1 MKTISIE
8 NTTFIEKITLAVF
21 CGLLISF
28 TSCVPMRKFED
39 LQAAKLASDSANKY
53 CLEKYGK
60 LHEQDSL
67 HESQASSA
75 KRIIQKLKED
85 SLETNT
91 ILAKQR
97 ELYKELN
104 ETYEKEIK
112 FGSMEAQR
120 KMDQLKD
127 LESKYNDK
135 MKDYEEMKA
144 KMTQLKD
151 EEQKLQSEKGSLSTS
166 LQERDKTLQEKEQKL
181 AELQQILHSKDS
193 SVKALKASVS
203 NALLGFKDAGLEI
216 NIKNGKVYV
225 SLSEQL
231 LFASGKT
238 DVDKKGREALLQLA
252 TVLEKQKDIN
262 ILVEGHT
269 DDVPIKTEKMQD
281 NWDLSVMRANS
292 IVRILT
298 KDGSIDPK
306 RIMAAGRS
314 QYSPIDPSKTA
325 EARKKNRRTEIILT
339 PKLDE
344 LLQIIDNQ

>member
-1 MKTISIE
+1 MNIKTHTIIQK
-8 NTTFIEKITLAVF
+8 TTLAIF
-21 CGLLISF
+21 SGLIILFS
-28 TSCVPMRKFED
+28 SCVPMRKFED
-39 LQAAKLASDSANKY
+39 LQASKLASDSANKS
-53 CLEKYGK
+53 CLEMYSK
-60 LHEQDSL
+60 LHEQDSA
-67 HESQASSA
+67 HEAQVAAS
-75 KRIIQKLKED
+75 KRLIQKLKED

-120 KMDQLKD
+120 KMDQLKE
-127 LESKYNDK
+127 LEAKYNERSK
-135 MKDYEEMKA
+135 ELAEKEA
-144 KMTQLKD
+144 KLSQMKD
-151 EEQKLQSEKGSLSTS
+151 EEQKLQTEKGSLSST
-166 LQERDKTLQEKEQKL
+166 LQERDKALQEKEQKL
-181 AELQQILHSKDS
+181 AEVQQILHSKDS
-193 SVKALKASVS
+193 SVKALKALVS

-252 TVLEKQKDIN
+252 TVLDKQKDIN

-269 DDVPIKTEKMQD
+269 DDVPIKTEKIQD
-281 NWDLSVMRANS
+281 NWELSAMRANS

-314 QYSPIDPSKTA
+314 QYLPIDPSKTA

>member
-1 MKTISIE
+1 MYS
-8 NTTFIEKITLAVF
+8 
-21 CGLLISF
+21 
-28 TSCVPMRKFED
+28 
-39 LQAAKLASDSANKY
+39 
-53 CLEKYGK
+53 K
-60 LHEQDSL
+60 LHEQDSA
-67 HESQASSA
+67 HEAQVAAS
-75 KRIIQKLKED
+75 KRLIQKLKED

-120 KMDQLKD
+120 KMDQLKE
-127 LESKYNDK
+127 LEAKYNERSK
-135 MKDYEEMKA
+135 ELAEKEA
-144 KMTQLKD
+144 KLSQMKD
-151 EEQKLQSEKGSLSTS
+151 EEQKLQTEKGSLSST
-166 LQERDKTLQEKEQKL
+166 LQERDKALQEKEQKL

-252 TVLEKQKDIN
+252 TVLDKQKDIN

-269 DDVPIKTEKMQD
+269 DDVPIKTEKIQD
-281 NWDLSVMRANS
+281 NWELSAMRANS

-314 QYSPIDPSKTA
+314 QYLPIDPSKTA

>member
-1 MKTISIE
+1 MGTNNNTFLQKISLVAIS
-8 NTTFIEKITLAVF
+8 
-21 CGLLISF
+21 GLIISF

-39 LQAAKLASDSANKY
+39 LQASKLASDSANKS
-53 CLEKYGK
+53 CLEMYAK
-60 LHEQDSL
+60 LREQDSAL
-67 HESQASSA
+67 DAQVGST

-85 SLETNT
+85 SLETAA
-91 ILAKQR
+91 IVAKQK
-97 ELYKELN
+97 ELYKVLN

-112 FGSMEAQR
+112 FGSLETQR
-120 KMDQLKD
+120 KMEQLKE
-127 LESKYNDK
+127 LEAKYNERAK
-135 MKDYEEMKA
+135 EYEEMKA

-151 EEQKLQSEKGSLSTS
+151 EEKKLQSEKGTLATS
-166 LQERDKTLQEKEQKL
+166 LQERDKSLQEKEAKL

-193 SVKALKASVS
+193 AVKALKTSVS

-252 TVLEKQKDIN
+252 TVLEKQRDIN

-269 DDVPIKTEKMQD
+269 DDVPMKSEKMQD

-306 RIMAAGRS
+306 RIMAAGRG
-314 QYSPIDPSKTA
+314 QYMPIDPAKTP
-325 EARKKNRRTEIILT
+325 EARRKNRRTEIILT